1 MKSIVDNRNSIT
13 IGSIHHE
20 EFHDEDKDIDTS
32 RIKKDGH
39 NQNSLDF
46 NETGIVNKNKLTQY
60 LIIDE
65 KG

>member
-1 MKSIVDNRNSIT
+1 MVDNRNSIT

-32 RIKKDGH
+32 RMKKEGH
-39 NQNSLDF
+39 NLDLL
-46 NETGIVNKNKLTQY
+46 ETGIANKNKLTQY

-65 KG
+65 

>member
-1 MKSIVDNRNSIT
+1 MIDNRNSIT

-32 RIKKDGH
+32 RMKKEGH
-39 NQNSLDF
+39 NLDLL
-46 NETGIVNKNKLTQY
+46 ETGIANKNKLTQY

-65 KG
+65 